1 MATAGEP
8 ASPAIS
14 AGGRRRRVLMFP
26 LPFQGHLTP
35 MLQLAGALH
44 ARGGGR
50 LDITV
55 FHAAFNAP
63 PDPAR
68 HPPGYRF
75 VAVGEGVPSGDLSFP
90 SGSDADFAGALLRIN
105 DRLREPFRDRLR
117 QLLAEEEEGE
127 ADGGAPACLVVDSN
141 LRGMQLV
148 AEELGVPTLV
158 LRTGGAACLVAYM
171 AFPALCDKG
180 LLPPASSQDK
190 AHMEMPL
197 DELTPLRLRD
207 MVFSPITTHAN
218 MARCLEHL
226 LDAARSSSGVILNT
240 FQELENSDLQKITD
254 GLGVPIYTI
263 GPLHKISSGIES
275 SLLAQDQTCLKWLD
289 KQEADSVLYVSLG
302 SLASMDEKEM
312 LETAW
317 GLANSQRPFLWVIRH
332 NMVRSSQQESL
343 PEGFEEATRGRG
355 MVVPWAPQL
364 EVLGHRAIGGFWT
377 HNGWNS
383 TLESICEG
391 VPMICRPQ
399 FADQMINMRYVQE
412 VWKIGFELEGELE
425 RGKIEMAIT
434 KLLCMEEGR
443 HMRQRAKDLRDK
455 AVKCT
460 EENGSSKSAIEL
472 LLKRI
477 MSF

>member
-1 MATAGEP
+1 
-8 ASPAIS
+8 
-14 AGGRRRRVLMFP
+14 
-26 LPFQGHLTP
+26 
-35 MLQLAGALH
+35 
-44 ARGGGR
+44 
-50 LDITV
+50 V

-63 PDPAR
+63 DPAR
-68 HPPGYRF
+68 HPAGFRF
-75 VAVGEGVPSGDLSFP
+75 VPVGEGVPSADLLP
-90 SGSDADFAGALLRIN
+90 SGSDADFAGALLRLN
-105 DRLREPFRDRLR
+105 DHLREPFRDRLR
-117 QLLAEEEEGE
+117 QALAEEKEG
-127 ADGGAPACLVVDSN
+127 GGAAACLVVDSN

-158 LRTGGAACLVAYM
+158 LRTGAAACLVAYM

-180 LLPPASSQDK
+180 LLPPASQDK
-190 AHMEMPL
+190 AQLDMPL
-197 DELTPLRLRD
+197 DELTPLRVRD
-207 MVFSPITTHAN
+207 MVFSPTTTHGN
-218 MARCLEHL
+218 MARCLQHL

-240 FQELENSDLQKITD
+240 FQDLEDSDLQKITN
-254 GLGVPIYTI
+254 GLGVPMYTV
-263 GPLHKISSGIES
+263 GPLHKISSGTES

-302 SLASMDEKEM
+302 SLASMDEKEL

-317 GLANSQRPFLWVIRH
+317 GLANSQSPFLWVIRH
-332 NMVRSSQQESL
+332 NMVRSSHQVSL
-343 PEGFEEATRGRG
+343 PEGFEEATHGRG
-355 MVVPWAPQL
+355 MVVPWAPQQ
-364 EVLGHRAIGGFWT
+364 EVLAHHAIGGFWT

-425 RGKIEMAIT
+425 RGKVEMAIT
-434 KLLCMEEGR
+434 KLLCTEEGR
-443 HMRQRAKDLRDK
+443 QMRQRAKDLRDK
-455 AVKCT
+455 AVMCI
-460 EENGSSKSAIEL
+460 EDEGSSKSAIDL